1 MAMVDVD
8 DSCQFLG
15 GLTAQVDWL
24 GLRVGGHP
32 ALSLHSS
39 NEPGELSQ

>member
-8 DSCQFLG
+8 GSSQILG
-15 GLTAQVDWL
+15 GLTAQVSWL

-32 ALSLHSS
+32 ALSLHLSD
-39 NEPGELSQ
+39 EPGELSQ